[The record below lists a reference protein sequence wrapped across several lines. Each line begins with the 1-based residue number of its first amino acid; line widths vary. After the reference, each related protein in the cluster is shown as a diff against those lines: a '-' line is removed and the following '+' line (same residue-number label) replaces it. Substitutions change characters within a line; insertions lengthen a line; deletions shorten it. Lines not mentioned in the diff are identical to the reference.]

1 MAFID
6 IGDQFIALAAGD
18 PPKPDGQRHVGLVVD
33 SKTAARQALDRAG
46 VSILSG
52 PGIEFRDPWG
62 NLIQIVEYSEIQF
75 SKTPGVLRGMGLDNL
90 EKTPEAL
97 AELEAKGLV

>member
-1 MAFID
+1 M
-6 IGDQFIALAAGD
+6 
-18 PPKPDGQRHVGLVVD
+18 
-33 SKTAARQALDRAG
+33 
-46 VSILSG
+46 SG

-62 NLIQIVEYSEIQF
+62 NLIQIVEYSDIQF
-75 SKTPGVLRGMGLDNL
+75 SKAPGVLKGMGLSDL